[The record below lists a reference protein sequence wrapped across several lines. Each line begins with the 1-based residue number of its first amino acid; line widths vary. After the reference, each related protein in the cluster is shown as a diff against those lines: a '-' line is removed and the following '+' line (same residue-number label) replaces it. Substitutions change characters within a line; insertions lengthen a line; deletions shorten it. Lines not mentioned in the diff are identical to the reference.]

1 MANARNR
8 RRRQGR
14 RPAFRDPKP
23 IILVVSEGEVTEPGP
38 KAQKLTKRWR
48 APGVSGSALVKDS
61 PPRFPFGP
69 GGQPIQT
76 NVGPL
81 GRKRMF
87 TRFPVFHGFALRWT
101 NDAPLG
107 QIMRSL
113 RTNGLGFGS
122 TVSFPVSISS
132 CINGDG
138 RMAKRKEWVSC
149 RKPASRRHSR
159 VSRVNRRPCANCE
172 TRWHWARPI
181 GKPTLEV
188 AQYGLSSLVPGLQ
201 RHAVFALVDP
211 GGEPPLEIIDEFLLS
226 SRKREYYGEMVDQGA
241 LDVVEARAEVLGPEV
256 VRDFLRKAIKGGS
269 AVVRHA
275 AYRIGLTQIGPDFAR
290 PALKEVHPTK
300 AYLV

>member
-1 MANARNR
+1 
-8 RRRQGR
+8 
-14 RPAFRDPKP
+14 
-23 IILVVSEGEVTEPGP
+23 
-38 KAQKLTKRWR
+38 
-48 APGVSGSALVKDS
+48 
-61 PPRFPFGP
+61 
-69 GGQPIQT
+69 
-76 NVGPL
+76 
-81 GRKRMF
+81 MF

-159 VSRVNRRPCANCE
+159 VSRVNRRPCASCE

-226 SRKREYYGEMVDQGA
+226 SRKREYYGEMVDQGRWTWWRPGPRYW
-241 LDVVEARAEVLGPEV
+241 ARKSCGTFSGRPSRA
-256 VRDFLRKAIKGGS
+256 VRPS
-269 AVVRHA
+269 VRHA